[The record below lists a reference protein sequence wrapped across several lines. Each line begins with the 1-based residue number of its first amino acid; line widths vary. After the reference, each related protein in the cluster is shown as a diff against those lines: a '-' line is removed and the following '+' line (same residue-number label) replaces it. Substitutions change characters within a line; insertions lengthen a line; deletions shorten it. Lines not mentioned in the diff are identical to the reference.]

1 VNDDYTTAIND
12 SLSQRIISWTSDVL
26 SSQDKLQAW
35 IDSTE
40 STANAKKE
48 AALDE
53 LFGESKVTSAKVLVG
68 KNGTIQW
75 TDGEWQKAH
84 DESKY

>member
-1 VNDDYTTAIND
+1 MNDDYTTAIND

-53 LFGESKVTSAKVLVG
+53 LFGETKPSPGAVLVG

-75 TDGEWQKAH
+75 TDGNAWQEMTN
-84 DESKY
+84 D